1 MAVATE
7 EIAEQ
12 EQTESNTGNEL
23 PALGRRND
31 VVRRGVG
38 VLSMAGGKLA
48 VATLGVVE
56 RLLPRRP
63 TVDGEEGSIP
73 VFIDPDTEV
82 RAREAEHEREWPS
95 ENLDE
100 VPELLGYLGYSH
112 IENGN
117 RVVRSDGRRMV
128 VFQIKGKESDEAS
141 VRSFAGALNSLQGQ
155 VQFLIRQHPPR
166 LNEFRIKMRAHR
178 ETAEAEKPLSER
190 LRMAAESLD
199 VLLGDM
205 ESREGLMDRRFY
217 IICDEE
223 HMDEVMAAISRVQ
236 LTAGVL
242 AERALEILLLSC
254 VFGQSPADLPE
265 QVSIRYRTE
274 SSHVRSD
281 NGDYR
286 KTVWLRVFPRQI
298 SLGFLESI
306 LTQGIPMDLSLQV
319 SQVPSAQALS
329 NLQSQLTK
337 MQASATIQLKRKG
350 IVDEKE
356 KIAMEDIVRL
366 RGAVMRGVERM
377 FNVCLAV
384 TVHGSSEQKLEEY
397 VTVLRSIFTSV
408 MAQLEEMPRVQA
420 KALRTTMPLC
430 ENPLRTWT
438 VVDTSSVALLY
449 PFGPPDM
456 DARDGTLIGLDT
468 NARSLVTFDKFNSP
482 VAQNLNT
489 AILATSG
496 AGKSYSAKLGI
507 LRQLTRGVR
516 AYIVDPE
523 GEYVDTAIAAGGR
536 VLTPGVPGQ
545 GMNPFVVTETGAELM
560 ERIQNLVNL
569 IQVMIGQKL
578 DPTLSAS
585 LDDAMTTYYE
595 KVTSE
600 GGQGNWSGLYAHLED
615 REPALAAMVRP
626 FYSGSM
632 RYLLSDEGADLLAD
646 EPPITV
652 FNLRLIKPEMSAAAA
667 MVCAEVVWTMAARD
681 PRPRELIVDE
691 VWRIIQVPEGAEFMM
706 NTAKRARKHVLGLT
720 SITQDV
726 NDLLAVNV
734 NEGVRG
740 NSGRAVIQNAS
751 YKLLLRQDPAVVET
765 IADTFQLPQEVAEKL
780 PSYPTGQGLLLTPMG
795 RYPVEMESAPVEH
808 EIIEWEAGVH

>member
-7 EIAEQ
+7 ERVER
-12 EQTESNTGNEL
+12 EGYEVRGEL
-23 PALGRRND
+23 EGT
-31 VVRRGVG
+31 
-38 VLSMAGGKLA
+38 SQGGQN
-48 VATLGVVE
+48 GVVKRGARVFTRVGGRVAGVTAGAAG
-56 RLLPRRP
+56 RLLRLRGSEDD
-63 TVDGEEGSIP
+63 DGVIP
-73 VFIDPDTEV
+73 AHIDPDLEE
-82 RAREAEHEREWPS
+82 RERQAEMEREWPS
-95 ENLDE
+95 DNLDE
-100 VPELLGYLGYSH
+100 VPDVLGYLGYSH

-117 RVVRSDGRRMV
+117 RIVRADRRKMV
-128 VFQIKGKESDEAS
+128 VFQVKGQENDEAS

-166 LNEFRIKMRAHR
+166 LNEFRLKMREQRQA
-178 ETAEAEKPLSER
+178 AEGEKPLSGR

-217 IICDEE
+217 IICDAER
-223 HMDEVMAAISRVQ
+223 MDEVMAAVSRVQ

-242 AERALEILLLSC
+242 ADRALDILLLSC
-254 VFGQSPADLPE
+254 AFGQSPADLPE
-265 QVSIRYRTE
+265 QESIRYRTE
-274 SSHVRSD
+274 VSHVRSD

-286 KTVWLRVFPRQI
+286 KTIWLKVFPRQI

-306 LTQGIPMDLSLQV
+306 LTQGIPMDVSVQV

-356 KIAMEDIVRL
+356 KIAIEDIVRL
-366 RGAVMRGVERM
+366 RSQVMRGVERM

-384 TVHGSSEQKLEEY
+384 TVHAPSERKLEEY
-397 VTVLRSIFTSV
+397 LTVLRSVFTSV
-408 MAQLEEMPRVQA
+408 MAQLEELPRVQA
-420 KALRTTMPLC
+420 KALRLTMPLC
-430 ENPLRTWT
+430 ENSLRKWT

-545 GMNPFVVTETGAELM
+545 GMNPFVVAETGAELM
-560 ERIQNLVNL
+560 ERIQNLINL
-569 IQVMIGQKL
+569 VQVMIGQNL
-578 DPTLSAS
+578 DPTLRAS
-585 LDDAMTTYYE
+585 LDNAMTTYYE
-595 KVTSE
+595 RVAAE
-600 GGQGNWSGLYAHLED
+600 GEEGNWSGLYGHLEKT
-615 REPALAAMVRP
+615 EPALAAMVRP

-632 RYLLSDEGADLLAD
+632 RYLLSDEGTDLLTD

-726 NDLLAVNV
+726 NDLLAVNTS
-734 NEGVRG
+734 EGVRG

-751 YKLLLRQDPAVVET
+751 YKLLLRQDPAVVGT
-765 IADTFQLPQEVAEKL
+765 IADTFQLPRELAEQL

-795 RYPVEMESAPVEH
+795 RFPVEMESAPMEH
-808 EIIEWEAGVH
+808 EIIEWEAGSH

>member
-1 MAVATE
+1 MAVATDERVERE
-7 EIAEQ
+7 ESDSDVIE
-12 EQTESNTGNEL
+12 ERS
-23 PALGRRND
+23 GRERQNG
-31 VVRRGVG
+31 VTRRGAEA
-38 VLSMAGGKLA
+38 LSAA
-48 VATLGVVE
+48 RNVASGTLGAVGQ
-56 RLLPRRP
+56 LLPRRAAAS
-63 TVDGEEGSIP
+63 DEEGTIP
-73 VFIDPDTEV
+73 AYIDPDEEE
-82 RAREAEHEREWPS
+82 RAREAEIEREWPS
-95 ENLDE
+95 ENIEE

-117 RVVRSDGRRMV
+117 RVVRSDGRKMV
-128 VFQIKGKESDEAS
+128 VFQLKGKDNDQAS
-141 VRSFAGALNSLQGQ
+141 VASFAGALNSLQGP

-166 LNEFRIKMRAHR
+166 LNEFRMKMRAHR
-178 ETAEAEKPLSER
+178 EAAEEEKPLSER

-223 HMDEVMAAISRVQ
+223 RMDEVMAAISRVQ
-236 LTAGVL
+236 LTAGIL
-242 AERALEILLLSC
+242 ADRALDIALLSC
-254 VFGQSPADLPE
+254 AFGQSPADLPE
-265 QVSIRYRTE
+265 QESIRYRTE
-274 SSHVRSD
+274 ATYVRSD
-281 NGDYR
+281 SGDYR
-286 KTVWLRVFPRQI
+286 RTIWLKVFPRNM

-306 LTQGIPMDLSLQV
+306 LTQGIPMDVSIQV
-319 SQVPSAQALS
+319 SPIPSARALS

-356 KIAMEDIVRL
+356 KIAIRDIVSL
-366 RGAVMRGVERM
+366 RSAVMRGVERM

-384 TVHGSSEQKLEEY
+384 TVHGPSEQKLDEY
-397 VTVLRSIFTSV
+397 VTVLRSVFTSV
-408 MAQLEEMPRVQA
+408 MAQLDEMPRVQG
-420 KALRTTMPLC
+420 KALRMTMPLC
-430 ENPLRTWT
+430 DNPLRNWT
-438 VVDTSSVALLY
+438 ILDTSTVALLY

-507 LRQLTRGVR
+507 VRQLTRGVR

-569 IQVMIGQKL
+569 VQVMIGEDL
-578 DPTLSAS
+578 NATMTAS

-595 KVTSE
+595 KVTAE
-600 GGQGNWSGLYAHLED
+600 GEQGNWSGLYAHLKE
-615 REPALAAMVRP
+615 REPDLAAMVRP

-632 RYLLSDEGADLLAD
+632 RYLLSDEGADLLKD

-681 PRPRELIVDE
+681 PRPRELVVDE

-726 NDLLAVNV
+726 NDLLAVNTS
-734 NEGVRG
+734 EGVRG

-765 IADTFQLPQEVAEKL
+765 IAETFQLPYEVAQKL

-795 RYPVEMESAPVEH
+795 RFPVEMESAPVEH
-808 EIIEWEAGVH
+808 EIIEWEAGAH

>member
-1 MAVATE
+1 MAIATE
-7 EIAEQ
+7 ERVEQ
-12 EQTESNTGNEL
+12 EQAEAAAGDAAPGQEW
-23 PALGRRND
+23 RNG
-31 VVRRGVG
+31 VVRRGTDA
-38 VLSMAGGKLA
+38 LSAAGK
-48 VATLGVVE
+48 VAGSTLGAAG
-56 RLLPRRP
+56 RMLRR
-63 TVDGEEGSIP
+63 TSEDEAEETSIP
-73 VFIDPDTEV
+73 AYIDPDAEG
-82 RAREAEHEREWPS
+82 RARETELEREWPS
-95 ENLDE
+95 DNIEE
-100 VPELLGYLGYSH
+100 VPQVLDYLGYSH
-112 IENGN
+112 IEDGN
-117 RVVRSDGRRMV
+117 RLVRSDGRKMV
-128 VFQIKGKESDEAS
+128 VFQIKGKENDHAS
-141 VRSFAGALNSLQGQ
+141 VASFAGALNSLQGQ

-166 LNEFRIKMRAHR
+166 LNEFRMKMRAHR
-178 ETAEAEKPLSER
+178 ESAEAEKPLSER

-199 VLLGDM
+199 VMLGDM
-205 ESREGLMDRRFY
+205 EGREGLMDRRFY

-223 HMDEVMAAISRVQ
+223 RMEEVMAAISRVQ
-236 LTAGVL
+236 LTAGIL
-242 AERALEILLLSC
+242 SERALDIVLLSC
-254 VFGQSPADLPE
+254 AFGQSPADLPE
-265 QVSIRYRTE
+265 QESIRYRTE
-274 SSHVRSD
+274 ASYVRSD

-286 KTVWLRVFPRQI
+286 KTIWLRVFPRMLN
-298 SLGFLESI
+298 LGFLESI
-306 LTQGIPMDLSLQV
+306 LTQGIPMDVSIQV
-319 SQVPSAQALS
+319 TPIPSAQALS

-337 MQASATIQLKRKG
+337 MQASATIQMKRKG
-350 IVDEKE
+350 MVDEKE
-356 KIAMEDIVRL
+356 KIAIQDIVSL
-366 RGAVMRGVERM
+366 RGAVMRGIERM

-384 TVHGSSEQKLEEY
+384 TVHAPTEQKLEDY
-397 VTVLRSIFTSV
+397 VTVLRSVFTSV
-408 MAQLEEMPRVQA
+408 MAQVDEMPRVQG

-430 ENPLRTWT
+430 DNPLRNWT
-438 VVDTSSVALLY
+438 VLDTSTVALLY

-496 AGKSYSAKLGI
+496 AGKSYSAKLSI

-523 GEYVDTAIAAGGR
+523 GEYVDTAIEAGGR

-569 IQVMIGQKL
+569 VQVMIGEKL
-578 DPTLSAS
+578 NATLSAS

-595 KVTSE
+595 QVTSD
-600 GGQGNWSGLYAHLED
+600 GQQGNWSGLYAHLEN

-706 NTAKRARKHVLGLT
+706 NTAKRARKHVLALT

-726 NDLLAVNV
+726 NDLLAVNTS
-734 NEGVRG
+734 EGVRG

-751 YKLLLRQDPAVVET
+751 YKLLLRQDPAVVDT
-765 IADTFQLPQEVAEKL
+765 IAETFQLPYEVADKL

-795 RYPVEMESAPVEH
+795 RFPVEMESAPVEH
-808 EIIEWEAGVH
+808 EIIEWKAGVH

>member
-7 EIAEQ
+7 ERVEPKRNGSDVGDDG
-12 EQTESNTGNEL
+12 TEKESPNG
-23 PALGRRND
+23 
-31 VVRRGVG
+31 VRRRGADA
-38 VLSMAGGKLA
+38 LSAAGKIAGGTLD
-48 VATLGVVE
+48 VAC
-56 RLLPRRP
+56 RLLRRSA
-63 TVDGEEGSIP
+63 GGSEEDAAIP
-73 VFIDPDTEV
+73 AYIDPEEEE
-82 RAREAEHEREWPS
+82 RARDAELEREWPS
-95 ENLDE
+95 ENIEE
-100 VPELLGYLGYSH
+100 VPELLSYLGYSH

-117 RVVRSDGRRMV
+117 RVVRADGRKMV
-128 VFQIKGKESDEAS
+128 VFQLKGKESDHAS
-141 VRSFAGALNSLQGQ
+141 VASFAGALNSLQGQ

-166 LNEFRIKMRAHR
+166 LNEFRMKMRAHR
-178 ETAEAEKPLSER
+178 EAAEVEKPLSER
-190 LRMAAESLD
+190 LRLAAESLD

-205 ESREGLMDRRFY
+205 ESREGLMDQRFY

-223 HMDEVMAAISRVQ
+223 RMEEVMAAISRVQ

-242 AERALEILLLSC
+242 ADRALDIALLSC
-254 VFGQSPADLPE
+254 AFGQSPADLPE
-265 QVSIRYRTE
+265 QESIRYKTE
-274 SSHVRSD
+274 SSYVRSD

-286 KTVWLRVFPRQI
+286 RTVWVRVFPRMMT
-298 SLGFLESI
+298 LGFLESI
-306 LTQGIPMDLSLQV
+306 LTQGIPMDVSLQV
-319 SQVPSAQALS
+319 TPIPSARALS

-356 KIAMEDIVRL
+356 KIAIRDIVQL

-384 TVHGSSEQKLEEY
+384 TVHGPSEQKLDEY
-397 VTVLRSIFTSV
+397 VTVLRSVFTSV
-408 MAQLEEMPRVQA
+408 MAQLDEMPRVQG
-420 KALRTTMPLC
+420 KALRMTMPLC
-430 ENPLRTWT
+430 DNPLRHWT
-438 VVDTSSVALLY
+438 VLDTSTVALLF

-496 AGKSYSAKLGI
+496 AGKSYSAKLSI

-569 IQVMIGQKL
+569 VQVMIGQKL
-578 DPTLSAS
+578 DATMTAS

-600 GGQGNWSGLYAHLED
+600 GKQGNWSGLYEHLKNK
-615 REPALAAMVRP
+615 EPALAAMVRP

-632 RYLLSDEGADLLAD
+632 RYLLSDEGTDLLAD

-726 NDLLAVNV
+726 NDLLAVNTS
-734 NEGVRG
+734 EGVRG

-765 IADTFQLPQEVAEKL
+765 IADTFQLPYDIADKL

-795 RYPVEMESAPVEH
+795 RFPVEMESAPAEH
-808 EIIEWEAGVH
+808 EIIEWEAGAH